1 MKRGASATHARTTTK
16 GTPRRRALLAGLFA
30 NGLVQAAGAGLLAF
44 AVERAFDGAVSRL
57 MLAAA
62 FGVAAAALVWL
73 RARERADAAR
83 LGAEYAYALGPAVDA
98 ARLGATRRWV
108 AAAARLAASG
118 ATVLGALGA
127 LAVVDAGFA
136 LAAVAAIALGALGA
150 LAAGAVPQ
158 AMDARARAIALAGE
172 TAAFLVPAAVVVAG
186 VGRTGP
192 GTIAAGLV
200 VAAVLAAALRD
211 AAAVPVT
218 WADAAAEK
226 LRNALAVSAAAPVP
240 APVPPQPLDDGD
252 GWLVFDGATVEG
264 VLEDLTVAAEPG
276 AVIAVIGDAGAG
288 KSTLAALAGRLVD
301 PDEGAISLD
310 GQDLRELAPEEL
322 ARAVGVAGPAL
333 PLPLMRGDLDKDLRR
348 RWAGAPDSE
357 LERVLSLTDLEDLID
372 APRRSLT
379 EVQRERL
386 ALASALVGDPRVLV
400 IDDVD
405 ALLEGGG
412 AGVLDRVLAD
422 RRGRRTTLLVTQW
435 PELAATADMVWRL
448 SEGRLI
454 AVGPP

>member
-136 LAAVAAIALGALGA
+136 LAAVAALALGALGA
-150 LAAGAVPQ
+150 LAAGAVPR
-158 AMDARARAIALAGE
+158 AMDARARAVAVAGE

-186 VGRTGP
+186 VGRAGA

-218 WADAAAEK
+218 WAEAAAER
-226 LRNALAVSAAAPVP
+226 LRGAIAATS
-240 APVPPQPLDDGD
+240 PQPDPLTTPLDDDGD
-252 GWLVFDGATVEG
+252 GWLIFDGATVEG
-264 VLEDLTVAAEPG
+264 VLEDLAVAAQPG
-276 AVIAVIGDAGAG
+276 AVIAVIGEAGAG
-288 KSTLAALAGRLVD
+288 KTTLAALAGRLVD
-301 PDEGAISLD
+301 PDEGSVSLD
-310 GQDLRELAPEEL
+310 GQDLRELAPEAL
-322 ARAVGVAGPAL
+322 ARAVGVTGPAL

-357 LERVLSLTDLEDLID
+357 LERVLALTDLDDLID
-372 APRRSLT
+372 APRRTLT
-379 EVQRERL
+379 EAQRDRL